1 MPWLMRQEGFWDKMN
16 EQKKNRIT
24 EEFKDVWETAGGY
37 TYPEAAHNSEQWEAL
52 QAKIS
57 SRNLRVTHRPLL
69 TRKWF
74 LAAATVALVAGFAA
88 VIYSNFAGRHVEPLV
103 ATTGTGEVKILTL
116 PDGSEVTLNS
126 NSRLAYDAEFSN
138 HNRHIV
144 LSGQAYFEVKKN
156 ELLPFVVQSTHMNVT
171 VIGTGFNVTD
181 YKYEDPAVEVSHG
194 RVQVDAEGQ
203 RTTLTKNMM
212 ARVKNGK
219 LFSNTADAAC
229 RWQEGKLIFKGAQL
243 NEISVVMKNRFG
255 KGLVWQNAADK
266 NRVFTGSFEPGTSPQ
281 FILNTLNTALGLKMT
296 LK

>member
-1 MPWLMRQEGFWDKMN
+1 MNKQE
-16 EQKKNRIT
+16 KNRMT
-24 EEFKDVWETAGGY
+24 EEFKDVWDTAAGY
-37 TYPEAAHNSEQWEAL
+37 TYAEAAQNAEQWEAL

-57 SRNLRVTHRPLL
+57 SRNLRVTHKPLL

-74 LAAATVALVAGFAA
+74 LAAATVALVVGFAA
-88 VIYSNFAGRHVEPLV
+88 VIYSNLAGGHVEPLV
-103 ATTGTGEVKILTL
+103 ATTGAGEVKILTL

-138 HNRHIV
+138 HNRHIT
-144 LSGQAYFEVKKN
+144 LSGQAHFEVKKN
-156 ELLPFVVQSTHMNVT
+156 ELLPFVVQSAHVNVT
-171 VIGTGFNVTD
+171 VLGTGFNVTD
-181 YKYEDPAVEVSHG
+181 YNAEDPSVEVSHG

-219 LFSNTADAAC
+219 LFSSAADAAC
-229 RWQEGKLIFKGAQL
+229 RWNEGKLIFNNAQL
-243 NEISVVMKNRFG
+243 SEISVVMKNRFG

-296 LK
+296 LE